1 MAYEGVRTAKADHE
15 AELLDRANVV
25 GVAVGRKMVRGLETD
40 ETCIVVYV
48 DHKED
53 EVELSRRD
61 RVPKTL
67 DGVRTDVVET
77 GRFRAL
83 ELLETVAVD
92 HTRRMRPAP
101 GGVSVAHAKV
111 TAGTLGILAH
121 RTSGEAVILSNN
133 HVLANSNEGSPGDA
147 ILQPGSYDGGRPQ
160 DVVASLAEFVPIQ
173 FKERDLGTLGRF
185 FERTLAPVL
194 APLGLG
200 LQRLPSGKTN
210 TVDAAIAVP
219 RSPDLVAPDILEI
232 GRVAGTASAAL
243 GNRVRK
249 SGRTTGLTQGR
260 ITGLDAVVEVDY
272 GGPSAVFRGQ
282 LVSDIL
288 SRGGDSG
295 SLIVDEANRAIGLLF
310 AGGQTTTILNP
321 IDAVLGA
328 LGLRL

>member
-1 MAYEGVRTAKADHE
+1 MAVEGVRVAKAVHE
-15 AELLDRANVV
+15 AELLERAHVV
-25 GVAVGRKMVRGLETD
+25 GVAVGRKVVHGRETD

-61 RVPKTL
+61 RVPRAF

-83 ELLETVAVD
+83 ELLETVAMD

-101 GGVSVAHAKV
+101 GGVSIAHAKV

-121 RTSGEAVILSNN
+121 RRSGEAVILSNN
-133 HVLANSNEGSPGDA
+133 HVLANSNDARPGDA
-147 ILQPGSYDGGRPQ
+147 ILQPGPYDGGRPQ
-160 DVVASLAEFVPIQ
+160 DAVASLAEFVPIQ
-173 FKERDLGTLGRF
+173 FKERDLGSLGRL
-185 FERTLAPVL
+185 FERALAPIL

-210 TVDAAIAVP
+210 LVDAAVAAP
-219 RSPDLVAPDILEI
+219 RSGDLVAPDILEI
-232 GRVAGTASAAL
+232 GRVAGTADAAL
-243 GNRVRK
+243 GKRVRK

-272 GGPSAVFRGQ
+272 GGKSAVFRGQ
-282 LVSDIL
+282 IVSDLL

-295 SLIVDEANRAIGLLF
+295 SLIVDETNHAVGLLF

-321 IDAVLGA
+321 IGAVLGA